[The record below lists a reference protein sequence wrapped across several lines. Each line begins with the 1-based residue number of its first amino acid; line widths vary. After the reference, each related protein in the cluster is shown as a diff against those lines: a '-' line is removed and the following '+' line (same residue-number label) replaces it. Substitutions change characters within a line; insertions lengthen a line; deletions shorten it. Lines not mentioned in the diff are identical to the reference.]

1 MPFWAE
7 RTPSVPRCPMRQFLV
22 IAAIAIGLACPA
34 CNDPLPKEKEPPQTT
49 AGKLI
54 GKWKLVRFSNGQ
66 PTSPELDSTIE
77 YTKDGKVIIRSN
89 DPKNGPWEEEG
100 TYKVEGNTIHCHS
113 EQRRKDRDWSVTIK
127 EITHDNLVFADPYSN
142 PDHGVEY
149 KRIEV
154 GEHK

>member
-1 MPFWAE
+1 
-7 RTPSVPRCPMRQFLV
+7 MRQFLV

-66 PTSPELDSTIE
+66 PTSPELD
-77 YTKDGKVIIRSN
+77 
-89 DPKNGPWEEEG
+89 
-100 TYKVEGNTIHCHS
+100 
-113 EQRRKDRDWSVTIK
+113 
-127 EITHDNLVFADPYSN
+127 HDNLVFADPYSN